1 MSIQGEDLTDTA
13 NIPLPGLPEPK
24 KDERKMEQL
33 LGDLKMCAGILLGDL
48 KMCAPT
54 HKHMD
59 WVSRRTFSIMCCVN
73 AFSVKSECTLAYCPD
88 CFEKREDVW
97 RDEDKKKR
105 RGGRKKEQVTQ
116 TTGLASEPCGNHKIW
131 DLRELTIL
139 EDKKYLASARKDTAG
154 VEFVAKTCWDCGVW
168 F

>member
-1 MSIQGEDLTDTA
+1 MSIQGEDVNDTA
-13 NIPLPGLPEPK
+13 NIPLPGLPGQK
-24 KDERKMEQL
+24 KDKRKMEQV

-88 CFEKREDVW
+88 CFEKN
-97 RDEDKKKR
+97 
-105 RGGRKKEQVTQ
+105 G
-116 TTGLASEPCGNHKIW
+116 
-131 DLRELTIL
+131 
-139 EDKKYLASARKDTAG
+139 
-154 VEFVAKTCWDCGVW
+154 
-168 F
+168 